1 MPVSTE
7 NSPSDRPQD
16 ESPPFDPEMYVQQQ
30 TGRVL
35 TKLFV
40 VVIGVQLAGVFL
52 WLLLVFTG
60 VMDAT
65 ANLDEFLITQLVV
78 FLASVV
84 IGIGWAAMRIRG
96 LSEEAQQM
104 SSKD

>member
-1 MPVSTE
+1 MPTSE
-7 NSPSDRPQD
+7 PGSD
-16 ESPPFDPEMYVQQQ
+16 EGLNVDPEMYVQQQ

-40 VVIGVQLAGVFL
+40 VVIAVQLAGVLL
-52 WLLLVFTG
+52 WLVLVFTG

-65 ANLDEFLITQLVV
+65 KNLDEFLITQLVV

-84 IGIGWAAMRIRG
+84 IGIGWAVMRIRG
-96 LSEEAQQM
+96 LNEEAEEMANQ
-104 SSKD
+104 S